1 MAGNINR
8 TIVISTEFRTGKI
21 DYSQLKGYEARL
33 KSLEAANKKLKKSEI
48 DKTKAHKSGW
58 AGLTKARITYFNYA
72 VSIGLVIAL
81 YNKLAKPARE
91 VEHAITQIGS
101 VTGKTNEEIMN
112 QVSLLR
118 MGTIF
123 TLKETAAAYLEVSK
137 KGFDA
142 AESFDI
148 VNASTKLAIGGFT
161 TLAIATDAIS
171 TTLNQFS
178 LGAKDATHVANI
190 LAGAAVQTAS
200 TVSQL
205 TTSLGL
211 VGTVAAG
218 AGISL
223 EETVTT
229 IGLLTNAGLRG
240 SKSGTTLRRV
250 IQGLV
255 KTPAEASKQ
264 LRKLGFSATTIDGDF
279 KSLNRIVTELSDA
292 LDKVGNEAERSKLIM
307 DAFGIRGAPG
317 VNALLDQY
325 KKLGITI
332 GDVSASLQA
341 GEHSINLYKKAMK
354 SLENQ
359 GKETSAV
366 FQSMLQD
373 TGLVAAGF
381 GQKIKEFFVGG
392 RADETTRALAKDL
405 EQFSAAMNLGGKA
418 GELARVQFDKIV
430 ESLDKVGLKAREI
443 GKSGEFQIS
452 MKLPELGPLAEGISG
467 LHGLLSKEM
476 SFHKIKS
483 EDVEKFNQVLYENL
497 NVKQKIKDIEAE
509 ENQLAEMKR
518 GIDSATLSSV
528 LEIIGANEKLNGV
541 FETRKTKEEK
551 LADAQANTE
560 NISAQALEG
569 LIKLVDTMDEYGL
582 TTKYAAA
589 ARLLLDQVIANTGE
603 DDQVNE
609 TGLALIKG
617 FNEEFGEMGKLLELN
632 ENKQRAFKDI
642 LDVSTDLFAK
652 EQTGVMKASN
662 ALKIYREAI
671 AYLIGLKGDLKDSNI
686 SELMAAEALYDK
698 KLQLAKAEEKLKDKT
713 HDLNEENRLSKIEF
727 TELTEKI
734 KKTTDEIKNL
744 ESEISTIQSRRF
756 NINGIGETEVEFLI
770 KNIELQQQ
778 KAEFSALGLGSAEAF
793 LRSALAGTNKE
804 MSIQVEQAEKLNDA
818 LYSSETR
825 YKAWQETL
833 NETMRSL
840 LINSMDLT
848 KDVTGTVQTLQTQL
862 LGTNFFGNESG
873 SGSSSE
879 ETQYIDA
886 LRMAQGIFF
895 GEEQNKL
902 DESKANWEDNSNE
915 VNKSASEAI
924 NAIEGKRLKIEDL
937 RDTEADWLA
946 DQEKIQKTMDD
957 KIELLRKQ
965 KEAVYQ
971 LIVQKRKLIEAE
983 SGIINNNEPI
993 SGGDSGASTKY
1004 SGEYI
1009 SGNTGGHS
1017 YNVPSTA
1024 IVDPA
1029 FFKYATGFDGL
1040 ISNPTM
1046 MMVGENGPE
1055 HVKVSPSGQ
1064 SNSSIGSV
1072 NININ
1077 GNNLSS
1083 REIAMEVREE
1093 LASLM

>member
-1 MAGNINR
+1 M
-8 TIVISTEFRTGKI
+8 
-21 DYSQLKGYEARL
+21 
-33 KSLEAANKKLKKSEI
+33 
-48 DKTKAHKSGW
+48 
-58 AGLTKARITYFNYA
+58 YFNYA

-341 GEHSINLYKKAMK
+341 GEHSINLYKKAME

-373 TGLVAAGF
+373 AGLVTAGF
-381 GQKIKEFFVGG
+381 GQNIKELFVGG
-392 RADETTRALAKDL
+392 RASETTRALAKDL
-405 EQFSAAMNLGGKA
+405 EQLSAAMNLGGKA

-430 ESLDKVGLKAREI
+430 ESLDNVGLKVRENATGGFVI
-443 GKSGEFQIS
+443 GKPNLYDQRKRANAGLIS
-452 MKLPELGPLAEGISG
+452 
-467 LHGLLSKEM
+467 
-476 SFHKIKS
+476 FNIKS

>member
-21 DYSQLKGYEARL
+21 DYSQLKDYEKRL
-33 KSLEAANKKLKKSEI
+33 KALEAANKKLKKSEL
-48 DKTKAHKSGW
+48 DKDKARKSGW
-58 AGLTKARITYFNYA
+58 AGLTKARIMYFNYA

-341 GEHSINLYKKAMK
+341 GEHSINLYKKAME

-366 FQSMLQD
+366 FQSILQD
-373 TGLVAAGF
+373 AGLVTAGF
-381 GQKIKEFFVGG
+381 GQNIKELFVGG
-392 RADETTRALAKDL
+392 RASETTRALAKDL
-405 EQFSAAMNLGGKA
+405 EQLSAAMNLGGKA

-430 ESLDKVGLKAREI
+430 ESLDNVGLKVRENATGGFVI
-443 GKSGEFQIS
+443 GKPNLYDQRKRANAGLIS
-452 MKLPELGPLAEGISG
+452 
-467 LHGLLSKEM
+467 
-476 SFHKIKS
+476 FNIKS

>member
-21 DYSQLKGYEARL
+21 DYSQLKDYEKRL
-33 KSLEAANKKLKKSEI
+33 KALEAANKKLKKSEL
-48 DKTKAHKSGW
+48 DKDKARKSGW
-58 AGLTKARITYFNYA
+58 AGLTKARIMYFNYA

-292 LDKVGNEAERSKLIM
+292 LDKVGTEAERSKLIM

-341 GEHSINLYKKAMK
+341 GEHSINLYKKAME

-373 TGLVAAGF
+373 AGLVTAGF
-381 GQKIKEFFVGG
+381 GQNIKELFVGG
-392 RADETTRALAKDL
+392 RASETTRALAKDL
-405 EQFSAAMNLGGKA
+405 EQLSAAMNLGGKA

-430 ESLDKVGLKAREI
+430 ESLDNVGLKVRENATGGFVI
-443 GKSGEFQIS
+443 GKPNLYDQRKRANAGLIS
-452 MKLPELGPLAEGISG
+452 
-467 LHGLLSKEM
+467 
-476 SFHKIKS
+476 FNIKS